1 MSPMRFS
8 LSASIL
14 LAASCVAKWG
24 NDASAS
30 SALAEPETVE
40 IERVV
45 LAMGTTLHLKVSA
58 PDRRIALSSSE
69 AALKAMETVTERL
82 STWIDDSELQ
92 RLNHLPV
99 GRSMQ
104 LSGALLEDLRKAR
117 FWQRKTGGA
126 FDPGIGALVD
136 LYQLRSTGR
145 WPSDQEVW
153 SCLPHSTMSELQVIH
168 SNARRMSAK
177 LRLEEGGFAKGAGL
191 DAAADAVL
199 KAGATS
205 VTFDFGGQT
214 LCVGAA
220 ANPTEFQ
227 VADPADRAQPVVSVL
242 VDRGSLATTGNSER
256 RIQVG
261 DAALGHI
268 LDPRTGRPAS
278 DFGSVTVWTE
288 TAFAAD
294 CLSTGLFVMGPDAAL
309 AFAEE
314 TPGLEILVLQTS
326 TDTASSQTASSQT
339 ASSQTTTARMTS
351 GMRRRV
357 TALSPGVVLK

>member
-1 MSPMRFS
+1 MRFS
-8 LSASIL
+8 LPVSVLI
-14 LAASCVAKWG
+14 AASCVAKWADT
-24 NDASAS
+24 NSE
-30 SALAEPETVE
+30 ALPLGGADDVQ

-45 LAMGTTLHLKVSA
+45 LAMGTTLHLQVSA
-58 PDRRIALSSSE
+58 PDRRSALSSSE
-69 AALKAMETVTERL
+69 AALQAMEVVTQRL
-82 STWIDDSELQ
+82 STWGDDSELQ
-92 RLNHLPV
+92 RVNQLPV

-126 FDPGIGALVD
+126 FDPGIGSLVD
-136 LYQLRSTGR
+136 LYKLRSTGR

-191 DAAADAVL
+191 DAAAEAVL
-199 KAGATS
+199 NAGATS
-205 VTFDFGGQT
+205 VIFDFGGQT
-214 LCVGAA
+214 LCAGA
-220 ANPTEFQ
+220 NEIPIQVQ
-227 VADPADRAQPVVSVL
+227 VADPADRTRPVVSVL

-261 DAALGHI
+261 SAALGHI
-268 LDPRTGRPAS
+268 LDPRSGRPAD
-278 DFGSVTVWTE
+278 DFGSVTVWAE

-314 TPGLEILVLQTS
+314 TPGLEILVLHAS
-326 TDTASSQTASSQT
+326 TDTTSTS
-339 ASSQTTTARMTS
+339 TTTARMTS
-351 GMRRRV
+351 GLRGRV
-357 TALSPGVVLK
+357 TALSPDVVLE

>member
-1 MSPMRFS
+1 MRFS
-8 LSASIL
+8 LPVSVLI
-14 LAASCVAKWG
+14 AASCVAKWAET
-24 NDASAS
+24 DSAS
-30 SALAEPETVE
+30 SPNVTSGDVQ
-40 IERVV
+40 IERMVV
-45 LAMGTTLHLKVSA
+45 AMGTTLHLKVSA
-58 PDRRIALSSSE
+58 PDRSSALSSSE
-69 AALKAMETVTERL
+69 AALQAMDEVTERL
-82 STWIDDSELQ
+82 STWVDDSELQ
-92 RLNHLPV
+92 RVNQLPV

-126 FDPGIGALVD
+126 FDPGIGSLVD
-136 LYQLRSTGR
+136 LYKLRSTGR

-168 SNARRMSAK
+168 SNARRMSVK

-214 LCVGAA
+214 LCAGAA
-220 ANPTEFQ
+220 VNPTEFQ
-227 VADPADRAQPVVSVL
+227 VADPADRGRPVVSVL
-242 VDRGSLATTGNSER
+242 VDRGSLATTANSER

-326 TDTASSQTASSQT
+326 ASTTSTHT
-339 ASSQTTTARMTS
+339 TTPTTTARMTS
-351 GMRRRV
+351 GMRSRV
-357 TALSPGVVLK
+357 TALSPSVVIE

>member
-1 MSPMRFS
+1 MHFS
-8 LSASIL
+8 LPISVLI
-14 LAASCVAKWG
+14 AASCVATWVET
-24 NDASAS
+24 DSAAS
-30 SALAEPETVE
+30 SVVTNDDVE

-58 PDRRIALSSSE
+58 PDRRSALSSSE
-69 AALKAMETVTERL
+69 AALQAMEDVTERL
-82 STWIDDSELQ
+82 STWADDSELQ
-92 RLNHLPV
+92 RVNQLPV

-126 FDPGIGALVD
+126 FDPGIGSLVD
-136 LYQLRSTGR
+136 LYKLRSTGR

-214 LCVGAA
+214 LCAGAA
-220 ANPTEFQ
+220 ITPAQFQ
-227 VADPADRAQPVVSVL
+227 VADPADRARPVVSVL

-268 LDPRTGRPAS
+268 LDPRTGRPAN

-326 TDTASSQTASSQT
+326 TDAASTPTTSTP
-339 ASSQTTTARMTS
+339 TTTARMTT
-351 GMRRRV
+351 GMRSRV
-357 TALSPGVVLK
+357 TALSPSVVLK